1 MNTLQI
7 NQFSF
12 TAENYHKILCN
23 EFPDFL
29 RKYLSLP
36 VLTRLKGVGL
46 LCGTDWTPLFHN
58 SFFYSRFDHS
68 VGTALIAWNFT
79 HDKKQAL
86 ASLFHDVSTP
96 AFSHVNDFRKGDA
109 LNQEATETDN
119 EKIIYSEKNLQSLL
133 QEDDV
138 CIEEICDYHK
148 FNICDNNLPALS
160 SDRLEYMFP
169 SGASLNNVWT
179 LDEVKAQYEDICVLK
194 NEQGLSELGFSDSD
208 LCLSYTK
215 KFLETSL
222 ILQKHEDKIAM
233 QLMADVLSEAIK
245 ENILVEDD
253 LFILSEKEII
263 DRFSQE
269 AKAKADSKFSVL
281 YNTFRKMKAVERSD
295 CKKDGYYN
303 LNIEVKKRYINSLV
317 KIDSSGNAKRISE
330 ICDDAKKLIDDFMGF
345 KDSEWGCVKLAGDV
359 N

>member
-1 MNTLQI
+1 MNTLQTVPS
-7 NQFSF
+7 SF
-12 TAENYHKILCN
+12 TVENYHKILCKK
-23 EFPDFL
+23 FPDFL

-36 VLTRLKGVGL
+36 VLTRLRGVGL

-58 SFFYSRFDHS
+58 AFFYSRFDHS

-96 AFSHVNDFRKGDA
+96 SFSHVNDFRKGDA
-109 LNQEATETDN
+109 LKQEATETDN
-119 EKIIYSEKNLQSLL
+119 AKIIYSEKNLQSLL

-169 SGASLNNVWT
+169 SGASLNNIWT
-179 LDEVKAQYEDICVLK
+179 LDEVKAQYENICVLK
-194 NEQGLSELGFSDSD
+194 NEKCESELGFSDLDSG
-208 LCLSYTK
+208 LSYTK

-245 ENILVEDD
+245 ENIITEDD
-253 LFILSEKEII
+253 LFTLSEKEII
-263 DRFSQE
+263 DRFSI
-269 AKAKADSKFSVL
+269 KAREKANSNFAVL
-281 YNTFRKMKAVERSD
+281 FNTFRKMKTVERSD

-303 LNIEVKKRYINSLV
+303 LNIEVKKRYINPLV
-317 KIDSSGNAKRISE
+317 KIDPCGNAKRISE

-345 KDSEWGCVKLAGDV
+345 KDSQWGCVKLAGDV